1 MFHRNLFDFVVLS
14 AVMLIT
20 PVCLVSLQA
29 PFSLHTDPQTLSS
42 RSPSGSVTST
52 AASTPSSTRAPTR
65 SLRRLSRVY
74 SEFIVWERSRDHTI
88 IIWAQF
94 SVKLRVTASP
104 SIWAWTAGGLP
115 VGSALPPPW
124 PCPEP
129 RPPGTAGSGESFL
142 ETPQADLGQPRRAGR
157 KWPNSAVK
165 AFTKPAAASSVVG
178 PPRRSQTAP
187 SPLLSETFPPLKSTN
202 CPCRK
207 KESLYNYCNPSSI
220 SHDSCFKVVDEN
232 IFHFALLTSQRMSCV
247 GTMAALKFKM

>member
-1 MFHRNLFDFVVLS
+1 MS
-14 AVMLIT
+14 
-20 PVCLVSLQA
+20 PQA
-29 PFSLHTDPQTLSS
+29 PFSLHIDLQTLSS

-65 SLRRLSRVY
+65 SLRKLSRVY
-74 SEFIVWERSRDHTI
+74 LEFIVWEWPRGHTI
-88 IIWAQF
+88 IIWMQF
-94 SVKLRVTASP
+94 RVKLRVTASL

-115 VGSALPPPW
+115 VGSALPPLW

-129 RPPGTAGSGESFL
+129 RPPGTAGSGGSFL
-142 ETPQADLGQPRRAGR
+142 ETPQEDLDQPRRAGP

-178 PPRRSQTAP
+178 LPHRSLTAP

-220 SHDSCFKVVDEN
+220 SHDSHFKVAD
-232 IFHFALLTSQRMSCV
+232 
-247 GTMAALKFKM
+247 